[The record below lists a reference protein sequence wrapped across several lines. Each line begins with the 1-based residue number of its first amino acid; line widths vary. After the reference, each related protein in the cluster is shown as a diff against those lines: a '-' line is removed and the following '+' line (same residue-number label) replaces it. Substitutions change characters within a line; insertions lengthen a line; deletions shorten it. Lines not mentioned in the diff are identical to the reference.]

1 MTMLGSGKDRDQIRS
16 WTNRFWSLDLQIVI
30 RSIFYYFSTGL
41 YEYCLYYIPQLRFK
55 NQQAIITES
64 TNETAAPFIQF
75 FFKEW
80 IIISSSM
87 PCKYHTRHIHR
98 NPKSRTVETATL
110 IAQMQVLVRS
120 NNILNQHFVVQ
131 KVNIKT
137 LLKIHTIQMVDIQ
150 IPICISQI
158 SP

>member
-1 MTMLGSGKDRDQIRS
+1 MTQVLRRLGQRPWISGP
-16 WTNRFWSLDLQIVI
+16 NNFCQIVI

-80 IIISSSM
+80 IIIFNSM
-87 PCKYHTRHIHR
+87 PCATYHMLHMIC
-98 NPKSRTVETATL
+98 
-110 IAQMQVLVRS
+110 
-120 NNILNQHFVVQ
+120 NILYPMH
-131 KVNIKT
+131 
-137 LLKIHTIQMVDIQ
+137 D
-150 IPICISQI
+150 S
-158 SP
+158 

>member
-1 MTMLGSGKDRDQIRS
+1 MHVGAMQSQEPLGGLAKDPISFQKLRRSILNISSHIMTMLDSGKDRNLIRS

-80 IIISSSM
+80 ITILFLFYAMCCILDAAYSS
-87 PCKYHTRHIHR
+87 
-98 NPKSRTVETATL
+98 
-110 IAQMQVLVRS
+110 
-120 NNILNQHFVVQ
+120 
-131 KVNIKT
+131 
-137 LLKIHTIQMVDIQ
+137 
-150 IPICISQI
+150 
-158 SP
+158 